1 MISYTLSDV
10 LEIYLYIEK
19 SEYQNFAFLHK
30 KWYNISVTK
39 NGSINKKGLD
49 I

>member
-10 LEIYLYIEK
+10 LEIYSYIEK

-30 KWYNISVTK
+30 KWYNIVVTI
-39 NGSINKKGLD
+39 S
-49 I
+49 